1 MQERDPRHEELL
13 RLKREGRLTPPLAGI
28 LRAWE
33 LKERMEAQIAV
44 TPDFLRQSFN
54 C

>member
-1 MQERDPRHEELL
+1 MHERDPRHEELL
-13 RLKREGRLTPPLAGI
+13 HLKHGGKLTPLLAGI

-33 LKERMEAQIAV
+33 LKERMDAQIAT
-44 TPDFLRQSFN
+44 TPAFLRLSFN